1 MSRLEA
7 WLYDRAEVL
16 LGLFNGVFLGLLL
29 ALSLGWRDTTAQ
41 AKWWEVA
48 SALGTLFAALIAL
61 WIWVHGQIQRRR
73 DDLNRGRIAAAILRA
88 PFLGIKIAMGSLLE
102 DLKNTPDRFRE
113 KKEIR
118 FAWRDHLRQWR
129 AQITDSSLRDA
140 APLLIDG
147 KDLYD
152 AIVGV
157 DSLLGALGV
166 ETEIGNEGVSKTIP
180 KVIGLAA
187 LSDRL
192 LKEFSRLTA
201 AGI

>member
-29 ALSLGWRDTTAQ
+29 ALSLGWRDTTTQ

-102 DLKNTPDRFRE
+102 DLKNAPDRFRE